1 MIMRKLKPELELKP
15 QMFNQNPQIKQGGK
29 MVNLKELVKKHF
41 EDSDIYATLYKYG
54 SLDPLKVNFKE
65 VQEDYIEILEMKD
78 ILKLQDKAKELFENL
93 PALIKNKF
101 DNSYERFYNE
111 GKDFFK
117 FLESKNL
124 IEKTGKINA
133 EELNNEQKQ

>member
-1 MIMRKLKPELELKP
+1 MRKLKPELELKP
-15 QMFNQNPQIKQGGK
+15 QMFNQNPLIKQGGK
-29 MVNLKELVKKHF
+29 MVSLKELVKKHL

-54 SLDPLKVNFKE
+54 SLDPLKVDFKE
-65 VQEDYIEILEMKD
+65 IQEDYIEILEMKN

-124 IEKTGKINA
+124 IERTGKINA
-133 EELNNEQKQ
+133 EELNNEQK

>member
-1 MIMRKLKPELELKP
+1 MRKLKPELELKP
-15 QMFNQNPQIKQGGK
+15 QMFNQNPLIKQSGK

-54 SLDPLKVNFKE
+54 SLDPLKVDFKE

-124 IEKTGKINA
+124 IERNGKINA

>member
-1 MIMRKLKPELELKP
+1 MRKLKPELELKP
-15 QMFNQNPQIKQGGK
+15 QMFNQNPLIKQGGK
-29 MVNLKELVKKHF
+29 MVSLKELVKKHF

-54 SLDPLKVNFKE
+54 SLDPLKVDFKE
-65 VQEDYIEILEMKD
+65 LQEDYIEVLEMKD

-101 DNSYERFYNE
+101 DNSYEKFYNE

-117 FLESKNL
+117 FLEGKNL
-124 IEKTGKINA
+124 IERTGKINA
-133 EELNNEQKQ
+133 EEIEK

>member
-1 MIMRKLKPELELKP
+1 MRKLKPELELKP
-15 QMFNQNPQIKQGGK
+15 QMFKQNPLIKQGGK
-29 MVNLKELVKKHF
+29 MISLKELVKKHL

-54 SLDPLKVNFKE
+54 SLDPLKVDFKE
-65 VQEDYIEILEMKD
+65 LQEDYIEVLEMKD
-78 ILKLQDKAKELFENL
+78 ILKLQDKAKEMFENL

-117 FLESKNL
+117 FLEGKNL
-124 IEKTGKINA
+124 IERTGKINA
-133 EELNNEQKQ
+133 EELNNEQK